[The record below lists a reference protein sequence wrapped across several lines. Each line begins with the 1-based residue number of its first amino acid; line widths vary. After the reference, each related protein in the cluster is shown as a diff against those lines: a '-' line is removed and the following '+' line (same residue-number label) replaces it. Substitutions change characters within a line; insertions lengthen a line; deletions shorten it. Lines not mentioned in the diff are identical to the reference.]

1 MGETASRFR
10 CSISESKPPKKEEH
24 GYVRRA
30 DQGIAIG
37 ENVDKKHSRSISEHG
52 RTTSVKAEF
61 EHRP

>member
-1 MGETASRFR
+1 M
-10 CSISESKPPKKEEH
+10 
-24 GYVRRA
+24 RRA